1 MTPTAGRGSLEATR
15 SERVISVRAVAWKD
29 EAKDD
34 LLHARLARLPRLPR
48 LLKAAAAQTSAPA
61 FGSFG
66 SWRDFFSFSRSSRF
80 TPSHIASAAATNTDE

>member
-15 SERVISVRAVAWKD
+15 SERVSSVRAVAWKD

-34 LLHARLARLPRLPR
+34 LLDARLPRLPH